1 MTKGMETE
9 PAREL
14 RRARR
19 SGRPDFVTTPTRVA
33 STGHVIPPIRA
44 ETGRPRW
51 RLEEDWTYHG
61 DGYQITLPRGWDT
74 DLASI
79 PRPLHGWLTDFM
91 LGVTGPLLH
100 DFIYDHGGELPEG
113 SCRPPRTFTRRE
125 ADVLLVRLAAL
136 ERVPRR
142 RRLLG
147 WAFSRALGWTHWG
160 VPGSRIPGTG

>member
-1 MTKGMETE
+1 MEEGMETE

-14 RRARR
+14 RRARQ

-44 ETGRPRW
+44 ETDRPRW
-51 RLEEDWTYHG
+51 RLEEDWTYEG
-61 DGYQITLPRGWDT
+61 DGYRITVPEGWHT

-79 PRPLHGWLTDFM
+79 PGPVRGWLTDFM

-100 DFIYDHGGELPEG
+100 DFLYDHGGEPPEG
-113 SCRPPRTFTRRE
+113 SCLPPRRFTRRE
-125 ADVLLVRLAAL
+125 TDALLVRLAAL

-142 RRLLG
+142 RRLTG
-147 WAFSRALGWTHWG
+147 WAFARAMGWSHWG
-160 VPGSRIPGTG
+160 VRGSRLPLTG